1 MENRLVRRYVRE
13 YKGFHITALG
23 SEINP
28 DPQLY
33 SECIEVHF
41 GDIDTANL
49 PTGLNVPSCI
59 YSDRYDVK
67 EFTSLNKA
75 IEMAKEWIDSL
86 QRCRKCGC
94 TQYDCRQCIEK
105 TGSPCTWAEKDLC
118 SACVEEPE
126 IPVVDTRAS
135 QSEAVEAVEA
145 PEEQTHETALA
156 PAFVGAPTNFF
167 TQLAASGKKDFTL
180 RVVHVKDRLTVGV
193 FPGPGKKGVVPANFT
208 MDPAELDEQFF
219 TSIIS
224 KLEEQ
229 MKPLPANEKE
239 DDDSEQE
246 EKPNPKPKKK
256 PAPKKK
262 APAKPKARPVKEKKK
277 APVKPDKKTKPAKPK
292 KELARVAT
300 LFD

>member
-1 MENRLVRRYVRE
+1 MKSTTAPTCSFLRE
-13 YKGFHITALG
+13 YRGFVIHEGI
-23 SEINP
+23 IKP
-28 DPQLY
+28 DEDHPETRIVAAVTEKLPSDFQLMDHLL
-33 SECIEVHF
+33 SK
-41 GDIDTANL
+41 
-49 PTGLNVPSCI
+49 
-59 YSDRYDVK
+59 RYDPAHSK
-67 EFTSLNKA
+67 NLNKA
-75 IEMAKEWIDSL
+75 IEDVKALIDKL
-86 QRCRKCGC
+86 QRCRVCGC
-94 TQYDCRQCIEK
+94 TQYNCSQCIEK

-135 QSEAVEAVEA
+135 QSEAVEA

-239 DDDSEQE
+239 DDDSEQA

-262 APAKPKARPVKEKKK
+262 VAAKPKARPEKEKKK

>member
-1 MENRLVRRYVRE
+1 MENRLVRSYLRE
-13 YKGFHITALG
+13 YKGFHITALR
-23 SEINP
+23 SEVNP
-28 DPQLY
+28 DSQLY
-33 SECIEVHF
+33 SEYVEVHT
-41 GDIDTANL
+41 GEIDQANL
-49 PTGLNVPSCI
+49 PSEISVPSRI

-75 IEMAKEWIDSL
+75 IEKAKQWIDSL

-94 TQYDCRQCIEK
+94 TQFDCRQCIEK
-105 TGSPCTWAEKDLC
+105 TGSPCTWVEKNLC
-118 SACVEEPE
+118 SACVEEPP

-135 QSEAVEAVEA
+135 QSEVTEV
-145 PEEQTHETALA
+145 PEEQTLEAAPA
-156 PAFVGAPTNFF
+156 PAFVGVPTNFF

-219 TSIIS
+219 TGIIS

-229 MKPLPANEKE
+229 MKPLPVNEKE
-239 DDDSEQE
+239 DDDSEQA
-246 EKPNPKPKKK
+246 EKTHPKPKKK

-262 APAKPKARPVKEKKK
+262 VAAKPKAGPAKEKKK
-277 APVKPDKKTKPAKPK
+277 APVKPDKKTKPARPK